1 MTQKPLWHVTGPLLI
16 LPNTIDDF
24 SSALHVCRW
33 WLQMRKQ
40 RNVTDKSRTTFTKHA
55 AAGIGGLLPKFKRGR
70 KEDTKGEMEVLSDE
84 VW

>member
-1 MTQKPLWHVTGPLLI
+1 
-16 LPNTIDDF
+16 
-24 SSALHVCRW
+24 
-33 WLQMRKQ
+33 MRKQ